1 MQAIGAGLPG
11 VVGFQIGVA
20 AIAGLAL
27 AAMAAALGGPLAGV
41 AGAAFL
47 LVNPDVVRWHAYIL
61 TDSLYISAVV
71 IGAWAVWRAAERHGA
86 WYGLALLVLIPAALL
101 RPNGLVLLAVAG
113 AFWVVRGTITRSW
126 VGVILGS
133 LAVVGMLLLVFSP
146 RVHNTMGSIPGSLL
160 RSGRVLYGESAFRR
174 EMPADATPARRG
186 WLADLGYVARHP
198 GASLALGARR
208 VAVEFAH
215 IRPYYRPSHNLLIA
229 AVLLPLYALA
239 SVGVVAT
246 WRHPLTHW
254 LLALVAAH
262 LLVVAATLADH
273 DGRFLLHVL
282 GPIAVLAGAGFA
294 TLARR
299 GKPRP

>member
-1 MQAIGAGLPG
+1 
-11 VVGFQIGVA
+11 
-20 AIAGLAL
+20 
-27 AAMAAALGGPLAGV
+27 
-41 AGAAFL
+41 
-47 LVNPDVVRWHAYIL
+47 
-61 TDSLYISAVV
+61 
-71 IGAWAVWRAAERHGA
+71 
-86 WYGLALLVLIPAALL
+86 
-101 RPNGLVLLAVAG
+101 
-113 AFWVVRGTITRSW
+113 
-126 VGVILGS
+126 
-133 LAVVGMLLLVFSP
+133 
-146 RVHNTMGSIPGSLL
+146 
-160 RSGRVLYGESAFRR
+160 
-174 EMPADATPARRG
+174 
-186 WLADLGYVARHP
+186 
-198 GASLALGARR
+198 

-215 IRPYYRPSHNLLIA
+215 IRPHYRPCHNLLIA